1 MKRLIA
7 IILVLCLM
15 LPLAGCKKDE
25 EETPEYT
32 AQIDAE
38 LIEENATKGVIPE
51 IPFGIGA
58 SIDEVKAHYVEE
70 SEDGKYDT
78 YDETTQGEYVRIRTD
93 EALYYYDKQ
102 NTDDGVLAIICYNEN
117 VYNFVIGQTPL
128 ADVRYFL
135 GNGYEE
141 NPEESEI
148 FYLPPGGMAGTPK
161 TLTYSYGEYGLR
173 IVFSDSTLF
182 AVILFNNSKF
192 DFSKGE
198 REI

>member
-7 IILVLCLM
+7 LILALCLM

-25 EETPEYT
+25 EEAPEIT
-32 AQIDAE
+32 TQIDAE
-38 LIEENATKGVIPE
+38 LVEENASKGIIPE

-58 SIDEVKAHYVEE
+58 DIEEIKKHYVEE
-70 SEDGKYDT
+70 SDDGKHDT
-78 YDETTQGEYVRIRTD
+78 YDQTSQGAYTRIRTD
-93 EALYYYDKQ
+93 EALYYYDK
-102 NTDDGVLAIICYNEN
+102 NNPDDGVLAIICYNEN
-117 VYNFVIGQTPL
+117 VYNFVIGQTPI
-128 ADVRYFL
+128 ADARYFL

-141 NPEESEI
+141 SPDESEL

-161 TLTYSYGEYGLR
+161 TLTYAYTEYGLR
-173 IVFSDSTLF
+173 LVFSDSTLF